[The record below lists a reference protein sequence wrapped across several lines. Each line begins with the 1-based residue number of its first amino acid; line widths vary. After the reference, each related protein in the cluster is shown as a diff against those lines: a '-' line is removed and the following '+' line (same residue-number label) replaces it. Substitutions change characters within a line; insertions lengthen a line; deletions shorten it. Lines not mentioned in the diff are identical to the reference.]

1 MGKKHEQPE
10 SEQTTNKTKDKNE
23 TLTINEN
30 EKTKSPTI
38 TQTPSLSSDESESD
52 FDDDTNDENFPKL
65 VRKHDSTII
74 IIRQLAT
81 SSVLVITPVAL
92 TLLLVIISVHIQCIL
107 NYCPHI
113 PIDELLP
120 IFSKTDS
127 HDFNANATNALKNT
141 GVLLSYIIV
150 ATFFL
155 LALIYFRLY
164 KILIG
169 FGIFLIIML
178 CTMKSLIFWHNLL
191 FFLDI
196 SIDVCT
202 IGFLIWNLVVTGL
215 IIFFILKSPL
225 LIKQIYLI
233 YISLLVSNFIITLLS
248 PSTAWILLIFL
259 IVWDLIAVLTPCGP
273 LNLMIKLIRERQL
286 MNEKVYV
293 PPVLIY
299 STMLYDYMSIFN
311 AEQSIQKISIQT
323 PPRRRKKQMKRYQTK
338 HRPNLG
344 LGDFI
349 FYSLLMGQVRQAYS
363 LITVCLAGLSIL
375 AGLIGTL
382 GILAWSRRPLPA
394 LPISLSIAILVVL
407 ISGYVIEPFAQY
419 LNSNLIYI

>member
-1 MGKKHEQPE
+1 
-10 SEQTTNKTKDKNE
+10 
-23 TLTINEN
+23 
-30 EKTKSPTI
+30 
-38 TQTPSLSSDESESD
+38 
-52 FDDDTNDENFPKL
+52 
-65 VRKHDSTII
+65 
-74 IIRQLAT
+74 
-81 SSVLVITPVAL
+81 
-92 TLLLVIISVHIQCIL
+92 
-107 NYCPHI
+107 
-113 PIDELLP
+113 
-120 IFSKTDS
+120 
-127 HDFNANATNALKNT
+127 
-141 GVLLSYIIV
+141 
-150 ATFFL
+150 
-155 LALIYFRLY
+155 
-164 KILIG
+164 
-169 FGIFLIIML
+169 ML